1 MIFNPTQKSLRSISD
16 VNKSIPNQSA
26 SLLELN
32 NLTVGYGQT
41 PVLFN
46 VDMTI
51 NKGEIVCLL
60 GRNGVGKTTLLRS
73 VIGLN
78 KPTSGNILFD
88 STDITKVPTY
98 QRTRKGI
105 AYIPQGREIIP
116 YLSVLDNLKLGFS
129 ASRTKV
135 KKIPNEI
142 YDFFPMLKQHSSR
155 QGGLLSGGQQ
165 QQLAI
170 ARGLMCKPQLM
181 LLDEPTEGIQPSI
194 VQEIEDTLRKINYE
208 MGITVMV
215 VEQKIEFARKLAQ
228 KFFIMQKG
236 EIVNQGE
243 TKDLSNSLLNQY
255 LAV

>member
-1 MIFNPTQKSLRSISD
+1 M
-16 VNKSIPNQSA
+16 
-26 SLLELN
+26 SLLDEKVPAPLLEMN
-32 NLTVGYGQT
+32 NLTVGYAQT

-46 VDMTI
+46 VDMSVNT
-51 NKGEIVCLL
+51 GEIVCLL

-73 VIGLN
+73 IIGLN
-78 KPTSGNILFD
+78 KPTSGSISFG
-88 STDITKVPTY
+88 SKDITNMPTY
-98 QRTRKGI
+98 KRTRNGI

-129 ASRTKV
+129 ASQSKS
-135 KKIPNEI
+135 KKIPREI
-142 YDFFPMLKQHSSR
+142 YDFFPMLKDHLNR

-170 ARGLMCKPQLM
+170 ARGLVCKPQLM

-243 TKDLSNSLLNQY
+243 TKNLTNSLLNQY
-255 LAV
+255 LAI

>member
-1 MIFNPTQKSLRSISD
+1 M
-16 VNKSIPNQSA
+16 
-26 SLLELN
+26 N
-32 NLTVGYGQT
+32 NLTAGYGQT

-46 VDMTI
+46 IDLSVERGD
-51 NKGEIVCLL
+51 IVCLL

-73 VIGLN
+73 IIGLN
-78 KPTSGNILFD
+78 KPTKGSIFFGAD
-88 STDITKVPTY
+88 EITKTPTY

-116 YLSVLDNLKLGFS
+116 YLSVLDNLKLGFT

-135 KKIPNEI
+135 KKIPQEI
-142 YDFFPMLKQHSSR
+142 FEFFPMLKHHLHR

-170 ARGLMCKPQLM
+170 ARGLMCKPKLM

-194 VQEIEDTLRKINYE
+194 VQEIEETLKKINDE

-215 VEQKIEFARKLAQ
+215 VEQKIEFARRLAK
-228 KFFIMQKG
+228 KFFIMEKG
-236 EIVNQGE
+236 AIVDQGE
-243 TKDLSNSLLNQY
+243 TQHLSNRLLNQY
-255 LAV
+255 LAI